1 MRVTKQFEF
10 EMAHML
16 ANHPSL
22 CKNLH
27 GHSYKLFVTVEG
39 PVVDDMVI
47 DFKDL
52 KEVVKELIVDP
63 LDHCFAYNLYTD
75 DEFEKDL
82 IEIVQKHNKKSMAFP
97 FRTTCENMSKWMFN
111 VLNTYFNQN
120 LADFEVCKIK
130 LYETST
136 SYCEYAG
143 E

>member
-52 KEVVKELIVDP
+52 KEVVKEIIVDP

-82 IEIVQKHNKKSMAFP
+82 IEVVQKHNKKSMAFP

-111 VLNTYFNQN
+111 VLNTYFKQN
-120 LADFEVCKIK
+120 LVDFEVCKIK

-136 SYCEYAG
+136 SYCEYVG